1 MQELFVGTFGFFF
14 LIGAIVLILI
24 ASLLLWLF
32 AKTIG
37 KIENAGFGNSFLITL
52 ASSITHS
59 LLWYFLAKINISSML
74 IALLV
79 IVITYAIVYVIIG
92 KLIWKCSWEKSI
104 KANAILTTLFAIVMF
119 YTMRHE
125 L

>member
-1 MQELFVGTFGFFF
+1 MQEILHSEFGTLFLV
-14 LIGAIVLILI
+14 GAIILILI

-37 KIENAGFGNSFLITL
+37 KIESAGFGNSFLISL
-52 ASSITHS
+52 ASFITHS
-59 LLWYFLAKINISSML
+59 TLWYFLAKINISSML
-74 IALLV
+74 IALLI

-104 KANAILTTLFAIVMF
+104 KANAILTTIFSFVMF
-119 YTMRHE
+119 YAMRHE